1 MISYKGFNEG
11 VLTFKDTNTRV
22 GYPVSVTEGEESRE
36 AINGNDFIGVCVGK
50 AGDYITVQLS
60 GYAEMKYTGSAPVRG
75 YTMLVSNGSG
85 GVKTTSSAA
94 HSYKVIKVDTDNNI
108 VGFIL

>member
-22 GYPVSVTEGEESRE
+22 GYPVSITESNESRE

-50 AGDYITVQLS
+50 ADNYITAQLS
-60 GYAEMKYTGSAPVRG
+60 GYVELKYTGAEPVRG
-75 YTMLVSNGSG
+75 YSGLVSNGNG
-85 GVKTTSSAA
+85 GVKTASSAA
-94 HSYKVIKVDTDNNI
+94 HSYKVIKVDTENSI